1 MIMKYLFIYVCIA
14 ATASFDHQYK
24 FFDLLFNDAHLTLQ
38 QQARQKLDYLQILQI
53 VDNPLQLET
62 FWKLL
67 LPWAGDICIETR
79 CFVELLICW

>member
-1 MIMKYLFIYVCIA
+1 MVKA
-14 ATASFDHQYK
+14 AICTVALCAAVDRQFK

-62 FWKLL
+62 F
-67 LPWAGDICIETR
+67 
-79 CFVELLICW
+79 